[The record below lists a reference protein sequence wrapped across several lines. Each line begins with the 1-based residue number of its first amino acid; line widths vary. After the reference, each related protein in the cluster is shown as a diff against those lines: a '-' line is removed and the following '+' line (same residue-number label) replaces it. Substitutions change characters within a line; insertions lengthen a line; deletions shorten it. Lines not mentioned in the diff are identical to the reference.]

1 MNASS
6 VQVIRSAWVL
16 YMAKQWR
23 KYLVKER
30 HDLNEIQLFVN
41 AVKGG
46 ADTHGSGWQDLT
58 MALRRGLTISKNG
71 AIRSIH
77 SPLKTLNNGTTMR
90 YLPTTNS
97 FSRSSL
103 RF

>member
-1 MNASS
+1 MALHK
-6 VQVIRSAWVL
+6 RSIEERIGHAEQIIEYYERFLGSGHSFRLGL

-58 MALRRGLTISKNG
+58 IGVTSWFDDLEERGDTFYTQPPKD
-71 AIRSIH
+71 
-77 SPLKTLNNGTTMR
+77 T
-90 YLPTTNS
+90 
-97 FSRSSL
+97 
-103 RF
+103 